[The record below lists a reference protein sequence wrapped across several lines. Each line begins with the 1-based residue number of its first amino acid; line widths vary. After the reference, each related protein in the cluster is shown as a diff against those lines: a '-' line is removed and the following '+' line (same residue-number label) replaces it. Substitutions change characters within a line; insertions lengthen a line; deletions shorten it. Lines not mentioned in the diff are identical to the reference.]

1 MNPTISTQ
9 WARLFFTAELLIN
22 MTTRIFRLMTERPA
36 RFFSAA
42 LAALLT
48 LAAPARAAIP
58 PAEDLLPA
66 DTLLLLTVPDF
77 AGLRTASTVSPQW
90 LFWNDPAMKP
100 FHDKFMAKWNEQFIA
115 PLERDLG
122 VKFSDFTDLPQGQLT
137 FAVTQNGWSGGD
149 NPTPGLL
156 LLLDARGKS
165 DLLKTN
171 LAALRKKW
179 TDAGRPMHTETLR
192 GIAFSVVP
200 LSSNDVPATLAGIF
214 PKRQPVQEL
223 GKENKPPPPGE
234 IVIGQYE
241 SLLIVGSSLK
251 AVEPVATRLTGGA
264 LPPLAGNARF
274 AADQLAQFRAAP
286 LYYGWLN
293 AKTLFDVLVH
303 IPPPEPN
310 PVAPSPVPP
319 IPWDKILGASGL
331 TGLKSACFSY
341 NESHDGSQLNFYLAV
356 PETERQGVF
365 KIIAAAPKDANPPTF
380 VPADAVKFWRWRVD
394 GQKAWA
400 ALEKMLSDVSPAW
413 LNGLNSAISIAN
425 ATAQQ
430 KDPNFDLRKNLI
442 GNLGDDWISYQKAP
456 AGKTPADLN
465 SAPSLFL
472 FAALNPDQ
480 AVLAIK
486 NVAALTGAQE
496 NAPAPRDFLG
506 RKIYTV
512 ALRSARPS
520 APHSLYCSA
529 SGGYVALTT
538 DVSML
543 EAYLRSVESKVK
555 PLRET
560 AGLADA
566 VQHVGGAGSGLFSYQ
581 NQREVMRETLTALKN
596 SATDSPANGA
606 HVSGPLPLAAPG
618 KIFSEWMDFSLLPD
632 YDNVS
637 KYFYFSVA
645 GGNVTADGLAFKIFA
660 PRPPQMV
667 K

>member
-1 MNPTISTQ
+1 
-9 WARLFFTAELLIN
+9 
-22 MTTRIFRLMTERPA
+22 MTTRIFRFIPQRTLVSFA
-36 RFFSAA
+36 VFAA
-42 LAALLT
+42 T
-48 LAAPARAAIP
+48 LALIFLGSACRTTAPTASPKAPIQAAIP
-58 PAEDLLPA
+58 PVENLLPS
-66 DTLLLLTVPDF
+66 DTLLLITVPDF
-77 AGLRTASTVSPQW
+77 STLRTAGKQSPQW

-100 FHDKFMAKWNEQFIA
+100 FHDKFMARWNEKFVA

-137 FAVTQNGWSGGD
+137 FAVTQNGWTGGD
-149 NPTPGLL
+149 NPMPGVL
-156 LLLDARGKS
+156 LLLDARDKS

-179 TDAGRPMHTETLR
+179 TDAGKPMRNETIR
-192 GIAFSVVP
+192 GISFSVVP
-200 LSSNDVPATLAGIF
+200 LSSNDIPATLAGVL
-214 PKRQPVQEL
+214 PKRRPVQEL

-234 IVIGQYE
+234 IVFGQFE

-251 AVEPVATRLTGGA
+251 VVEPVATRLTGGA
-264 LPPLAGNARF
+264 LPPLAGNALF
-274 AADQLAQFRAAP
+274 AADRLAQFRDAP

-310 PVAPSPVPP
+310 PEAPSPVPP
-319 IPWDKILGASGL
+319 FPWDKVLAASGL

-341 NESHDGSQLNFYLAV
+341 LESHDGSQLNFHLAV
-356 PETERQGVF
+356 PEAERQGIF
-365 KIIAAAPKDANPPTF
+365 KIIATLPKDANPPVF

-394 GQKAWA
+394 GQKSWA
-400 ALEKMLSDVSPAW
+400 AFLKMFEDISPIW
-413 LNGLNSAISIAN
+413 LNSLNSAISIAN

-430 KDPNFDLRKNLI
+430 KDPNFDVRKNLI
-442 GNLGDDWISYQKAP
+442 GNLGDDWINYQKAP
-456 AGKTPADLN
+456 AGNTPADLN

-486 NVAALTGAQE
+486 NVASLTSSQE

-506 RKIYTV
+506 RKIYTI
-512 ALRSARPS
+512 ALRSSRPP
-520 APHSLYCSA
+520 APRSLYCAA

-538 DVSML
+538 DVTMM
-543 EAYLRSVESKVK
+543 EAYLRSADSKAR

-566 VQHVGGAGSGLFSYQ
+566 AQHVGGAGNGLFTYQ
-581 NQREVMRETLTALKN
+581 NQCEVMREVLTALKK
-596 SATDSPANGA
+596 SSPDSPPSGGANA
-606 HVSGPLPLAAPG
+606 SSALPFGSPE

-632 YDNVS
+632 YDQVS
-637 KYFYFSVA
+637 KYFYFSVT
-645 GGNVTADGLAFKIFA
+645 GGSVTADGLSFKVYA
-660 PRPPQMV
+660 PRPPQLN
-667 K
+667 